1 MLDQTKKLVLDFF
14 TALAEGERKT
24 EDARITLNSCEDF
37 DPYLLFNRLDQY
49 RKNYLTE
56 DNLIDFATLHK
67 IDVTINQ
74 GKFLILF
81 YDTDS
86 DRSLN
91 YNEFLNLVLCKDFYQ
106 MRQNVS
112 GKYND
117 GSLNSS
123 TYISYETEDKFCQVL
138 QSEFLLIQ
146 TIDKL
151 LADIKSY
158 GDFSVSE
165 LMNLLGVKGNSITA
179 SVFENYFNQNK
190 VNVTKEDISG
200 LMKRLDLRRNGR
212 IDMSNLEKVFYFPY
226 SSPPSKAVSKSPSIA
241 GGLAGSTDAVNLN
254 PSRKN
259 SQFSGSFKGNEEKDI
274 IYNQDN
280 LNDYQPKTTYGYK
293 GKKNLYSINTDNN
306 LETTNDQ
313 TMYRQSNVKFGRNN
327 NNNINTFASTN
338 SLYNAKN
345 NYSINT
351 DYPLKSNYTNQ
362 SCYQYQSTQP
372 QQTEQYRPNYRN
384 QRAYEPLSSSNQNY
398 NNYNSSQYNYTSKI
412 FNTTAQND
420 ISSPMRISKTLALRK
435 SPVRK
440 MSPQMMRA
448 SSSSQYEYQNV
459 QKQSILEPVFT
470 EQNFISFITTL
481 MNTEKELEAKK
492 IQLLCS
498 QPDFNVE
505 DVFVVFE
512 TPSTKNDILSI
523 EDLKQGFSKLNIRID
538 EHDLALL
545 VQRYDLVKEGGI
557 SYSNLFDMLVPFDK
571 ENRDNVEHRESQG
584 GLSNN
589 TINIL
594 KDFFGL
600 LLSSE
605 QKIEMIRQKLSS
617 MKGVDIKK
625 IYTEQIDQYGYGF
638 NSDDDLEGYLKRKGI
653 KYEQRDADLLFIR
666 LDRNRDG
673 KISLD
678 DFSLE
683 ITPLN

>member
-14 TALAEGERKT
+14 TALADGERKT
-24 EDARITLNSCEDF
+24 EEARIALNSCEDF

-49 RKNYLTE
+49 RNNCLTE

-117 GSLNSS
+117 GNASS
-123 TYISYETEDKFCQVL
+123 YISYETEAKFCQVL

-146 TIDKL
+146 TIDGL

-165 LMNLLGVKGNSITA
+165 LITQLGVKGNSITA
-179 SVFENYFNQNK
+179 SAFENYFNQNK
-190 VNVTKEDISG
+190 VNVSKEDISG

-212 IDMSNLEKVFYFPY
+212 IDMSNLERVFYFPY
-226 SSPPSKAVSKSPSIA
+226 SSPPSKAVSQSPSIA
-241 GGLAGSTDAVNLN
+241 GGLAGSTETVNLN

-259 SQFSGSFKGNEEKDI
+259 SQFSGSFKANEEQDI
-274 IYNQDN
+274 IYNQE
-280 LNDYQPKTTYGYK
+280 NDYQPKTTYGYK

-306 LETTNDQ
+306 LESTNDQ

-372 QQTEQYRPNYRN
+372 QQTDQYRPNYRN
-384 QRAYEPLSSSNQNY
+384 QRAYEPLSSSNQN
-398 NNYNSSQYNYTSKI
+398 NFSSSQYNYTSKI

-420 ISSPMRISKTLALRK
+420 MSSPMRISKTLALRK

-440 MSPQMMRA
+440 MSPQMMGA
-448 SSSSQYEYQNV
+448 STSSQYNYQSI
-459 QKQSILEPVFT
+459 QKQNIPEPVFT
-470 EQNFISFITTL
+470 EQNFVSFITAL

-512 TPSTKNDILSI
+512 TQNTKNDILSFD
-523 EDLKQGFSKLNIRID
+523 DLKQGFAKLNLRID
-538 EHDLALL
+538 EHDLELL

-584 GLSNN
+584 ALSNN
-589 TINIL
+589 TINVL

-600 LLSSE
+600 LISSE
-605 QKIEMIRQKLSS
+605 QKIEMLRQRISS
-617 MKGVDIKK
+617 MKGIDIKK

-638 NSDDDLEGYLKRKGI
+638 NSDEDLEGYLKRKGI
-653 KYEQRDADLLFIR
+653 QYQQRDADLLFIR

-678 DFSLE
+678 DISLE
-683 ITPLN
+683 LTPLN

>member
-14 TALAEGERKT
+14 TALADGERKT
-24 EDARITLNSCEDF
+24 EEARIALNSCEDF

-49 RKNYLTE
+49 RNNCLTE

-117 GSLNSS
+117 GNASS
-123 TYISYETEDKFCQVL
+123 YISYETEAKFCQVL

-146 TIDKL
+146 TIDGL

-165 LMNLLGVKGNSITA
+165 LITQLGVKGNSITA
-179 SVFENYFNQNK
+179 SAFENYFNQNK
-190 VNVTKEDISG
+190 VNVSKEDISG

-212 IDMSNLEKVFYFPY
+212 IDMSNLERVFYFPY
-226 SSPPSKAVSKSPSIA
+226 SSPPSKAVSQSPSIA
-241 GGLAGSTDAVNLN
+241 GGLAGSTEAFNLN

-259 SQFSGSFKGNEEKDI
+259 SQFSGSFKANEEKDI
-274 IYNQDN
+274 IYNQE
-280 LNDYQPKTTYGYK
+280 NDYQPKTTYGYK

-306 LETTNDQ
+306 LESTNDQ

-372 QQTEQYRPNYRN
+372 QQTDQYRPNYRN
-384 QRAYEPLSSSNQNY
+384 QRAYEPLSSSNQNKFS
-398 NNYNSSQYNYTSKI
+398 SSQYNYTSKI
-412 FNTTAQND
+412 CNTTAQND
-420 ISSPMRISKTLALRK
+420 MSSPMRISKTLALRK

-440 MSPQMMRA
+440 MSPQMMGA
-448 SSSSQYEYQNV
+448 STSSQYNYQNI
-459 QKQSILEPVFT
+459 QKQNIPEPVFT
-470 EQNFISFITTL
+470 EQNFVSFITAL

-512 TPSTKNDILSI
+512 TQNTKNDILSFD
-523 EDLKQGFSKLNIRID
+523 DLKQGFAKLNLRIN
-538 EHDLALL
+538 EHDLELL

-584 GLSNN
+584 ALSNN
-589 TINIL
+589 TINVL

-600 LLSSE
+600 LISSE
-605 QKIEMIRQKLSS
+605 QKIEMLRQRISS
-617 MKGVDIKK
+617 MKGIDIRK

-638 NSDDDLEGYLKRKGI
+638 NSDEDLEGYLKRKGI
-653 KYEQRDADLLFIR
+653 QYQQRDADLLFIR

-678 DFSLE
+678 DISLE
-683 ITPLN
+683 LTPLN

>member
-14 TALAEGERKT
+14 TALADGERKT
-24 EDARITLNSCEDF
+24 EEARIALNSCEDF

-49 RKNYLTE
+49 RNNCLTE

-117 GSLNSS
+117 GNASS
-123 TYISYETEDKFCQVL
+123 YISYETEAKFCQVL

-146 TIDKL
+146 TIDGL

-165 LMNLLGVKGNSITA
+165 LITQLGVKGNSITA
-179 SVFENYFNQNK
+179 SAFENYFNQNK
-190 VNVTKEDISG
+190 VNVSKEDISG

-212 IDMSNLEKVFYFPY
+212 IDMSNLERVFYFPY
-226 SSPPSKAVSKSPSIA
+226 SSPPSKAVSQSPSIA
-241 GGLAGSTDAVNLN
+241 GGLAGSTETVNLN

-259 SQFSGSFKGNEEKDI
+259 SQFSGSFKANEEQDI
-274 IYNQDN
+274 IYNQD
-280 LNDYQPKTTYGYK
+280 NDYQPKTTYGYK

-306 LETTNDQ
+306 LESTNDQ

-372 QQTEQYRPNYRN
+372 QQTDQYRPNYRN
-384 QRAYEPLSSSNQNY
+384 QRAYEPLSSSNQN
-398 NNYNSSQYNYTSKI
+398 NFSSSQYNYTSKI
-412 FNTTAQND
+412 YNTTAQND
-420 ISSPMRISKTLALRK
+420 MSSPMRISKTLALRK

-440 MSPQMMRA
+440 MSPQMMGA
-448 SSSSQYEYQNV
+448 STSSQYNYQSI
-459 QKQSILEPVFT
+459 QKQNIPEPVFT
-470 EQNFISFITTL
+470 EQNFVSFITAL

-512 TPSTKNDILSI
+512 TQNTKNDILSFD
-523 EDLKQGFSKLNIRID
+523 DLKQGFAKLNLRID
-538 EHDLALL
+538 EHDLELL
-545 VQRYDLVKEGGI
+545 VQRYDLVEEGGI

-584 GLSNN
+584 ALSNN
-589 TINIL
+589 TINVL

-600 LLSSE
+600 LISSE
-605 QKIEMIRQKLSS
+605 QKIEMLRQRISS
-617 MKGVDIKK
+617 MKGIDIKK

-638 NSDDDLEGYLKRKGI
+638 NSDEDLEGYLKRKGI
-653 KYEQRDADLLFIR
+653 QYQQRDADLLFIR

-678 DFSLE
+678 DISLE
-683 ITPLN
+683 LTPLN

>member
-24 EDARITLNSCEDF
+24 EEARITLNSCEDF

-49 RKNYLTE
+49 RKNFLTE

-117 GSLNSS
+117 GLNAS
-123 TYISYETEDKFCQVL
+123 TYISYETENKFCQVL

-146 TIDKL
+146 TIDAL

-165 LMNLLGVKGNSITA
+165 LMTQLGVKGNSITA
-179 SVFENYFNQNK
+179 SEFENYFNQNK
-190 VNVTKEDISG
+190 ANVSKEDISG

-212 IDMSNLEKVFYFPY
+212 IDMSNLERVFYFPY

-241 GGLAGSTDAVNLN
+241 GGLAGSTEAVNLN

-259 SQFSGSFKGNEEKDI
+259 SQFSGSFKANEEKDI

-280 LNDYQPKTTYGYK
+280 LPDYQPKTTYGYK

-372 QQTEQYRPNYRN
+372 MQTEQYRPNYRN
-384 QRAYEPLSSSNQNY
+384 QRTYEPLSSENQ

-412 FNTTAQND
+412 CNSTVQND
-420 ISSPMRISKTLALRK
+420 MSSPMRISKTLALRK

-440 MSPQMMRA
+440 MSPQMMGA
-448 SSSSQYEYQNV
+448 SSSSQYNYQSV
-459 QKQSILEPVFT
+459 QKQAIPEPVFT
-470 EQNFISFITTL
+470 EQNFVSFITAL

-505 DVFVVFE
+505 DVFILFE
-512 TPSTKNDILSI
+512 TQSTKNDILSFD
-523 EDLKQGFSKLNIRID
+523 DLKQGFSKLNLRID
-538 EHDLALL
+538 DHDLALL

-584 GLSNN
+584 ALSNN
-589 TINIL
+589 TMNVL

-600 LLSSE
+600 LISSE
-605 QKIEMIRQKLSS
+605 QKIEMLRQKISS
-617 MKGVDIKK
+617 MKGVDVKK

-638 NSDDDLEGYLKRKGI
+638 NSDEDLEGYLKRKGI
-653 KYEQRDADLLFIR
+653 QYAQRDADLLFIR

-678 DFSLE
+678 DISLE

>member
-14 TALAEGERKT
+14 TALADGERKT
-24 EDARITLNSCEDF
+24 EEARIALNSCEDF

-49 RKNYLTE
+49 RNNCLTE

-117 GSLNSS
+117 GNASS
-123 TYISYETEDKFCQVL
+123 YISYETEAKFCQVL

-146 TIDKL
+146 TIDGL

-165 LMNLLGVKGNSITA
+165 LITQLGVKGNSITA
-179 SVFENYFNQNK
+179 SAFENYFNQNK
-190 VNVTKEDISG
+190 VNVSKEDISG

-212 IDMSNLEKVFYFPY
+212 IDMSNLERVFYFPY
-226 SSPPSKAVSKSPSIA
+226 SSPPSKAVSQSPSIA
-241 GGLAGSTDAVNLN
+241 GGLAGSTETVNLN

-259 SQFSGSFKGNEEKDI
+259 SQFSGSFKANEEKDI
-274 IYNQDN
+274 IYNQD
-280 LNDYQPKTTYGYK
+280 NDYQPKTTYGYK

-306 LETTNDQ
+306 LESTNDQ

-372 QQTEQYRPNYRN
+372 QQTDQYRPNYRN
-384 QRAYEPLSSSNQNY
+384 QRAYEPLSSSNQN
-398 NNYNSSQYNYTSKI
+398 NFSSSQYNYTSKI
-412 FNTTAQND
+412 CNTTAQND
-420 ISSPMRISKTLALRK
+420 MSSPMRISKTLALRK

-440 MSPQMMRA
+440 MSPQMMGA
-448 SSSSQYEYQNV
+448 STSSQYNYQNI
-459 QKQSILEPVFT
+459 QKQNIPEPVFT
-470 EQNFISFITTL
+470 EQNFVSFITAL

-512 TPSTKNDILSI
+512 TQNTKNDILSFD
-523 EDLKQGFSKLNIRID
+523 DLKQGFAKLNLRID
-538 EHDLALL
+538 EHDLELL

-584 GLSNN
+584 ALSNN
-589 TINIL
+589 TINVL

-600 LLSSE
+600 LISSE
-605 QKIEMIRQKLSS
+605 QKIEMLRQRISS
-617 MKGVDIKK
+617 MKGIDIKK

-638 NSDDDLEGYLKRKGI
+638 NSDEDLEGYLKRKGI
-653 KYEQRDADLLFIR
+653 QYQQRDADLLFIR

-678 DFSLE
+678 DISLE
-683 ITPLN
+683 LTPLN

>member
-14 TALAEGERKT
+14 TALADGERKT
-24 EDARITLNSCEDF
+24 EEARIALNSCEDF

-49 RKNYLTE
+49 RNNCLTE

-117 GSLNSS
+117 GNASS
-123 TYISYETEDKFCQVL
+123 YISYETEAKFCQVL

-146 TIDKL
+146 TIDGL

-165 LMNLLGVKGNSITA
+165 LITQLGVKGNSITA
-179 SVFENYFNQNK
+179 SAFENYFNQNK
-190 VNVTKEDISG
+190 VNVSKEDISG

-212 IDMSNLEKVFYFPY
+212 IDMSNLERVFYFPY
-226 SSPPSKAVSKSPSIA
+226 SSPPSKAVSQSPSIA
-241 GGLAGSTDAVNLN
+241 GGLAGSTETVNLN

-259 SQFSGSFKGNEEKDI
+259 SQFSGSFKANEEQDI
-274 IYNQDN
+274 IYNQD
-280 LNDYQPKTTYGYK
+280 NDYQPKTTYGYK

-306 LETTNDQ
+306 LESTNDQ

-372 QQTEQYRPNYRN
+372 QQTDQYRPNYRN
-384 QRAYEPLSSSNQNY
+384 QRAYEPLSSSNQN
-398 NNYNSSQYNYTSKI
+398 NFSSSQYNYTSKI
-412 FNTTAQND
+412 YNTTAQND
-420 ISSPMRISKTLALRK
+420 MSSPMRISKTLALRK

-440 MSPQMMRA
+440 MSPQMMGA
-448 SSSSQYEYQNV
+448 STSSQYNYQSI
-459 QKQSILEPVFT
+459 QKQNIPEPVFT
-470 EQNFISFITTL
+470 EQNFVSFITAL

-512 TPSTKNDILSI
+512 TQNTKNDILSFD
-523 EDLKQGFSKLNIRID
+523 DLKQGFAKLNLRID
-538 EHDLALL
+538 EHDLELL
-545 VQRYDLVKEGGI
+545 VQRYDLVEEGGI

-584 GLSNN
+584 ALSNN
-589 TINIL
+589 TINVL

-600 LLSSE
+600 LISSE
-605 QKIEMIRQKLSS
+605 QKIEMLRQRISS
-617 MKGVDIKK
+617 MKGIDIKK

-638 NSDDDLEGYLKRKGI
+638 NSDEELEGYLKRKGI
-653 KYEQRDADLLFIR
+653 QYQQRDADLLFIR
-666 LDRNRDG
+666 LDRNRAG

-678 DFSLE
+678 D
-683 ITPLN
+683 I

>member
-14 TALAEGERKT
+14 TALADGERKT
-24 EDARITLNSCEDF
+24 EEARIALNSCEDF

-49 RKNYLTE
+49 RNNCLTE

-117 GSLNSS
+117 GNASS
-123 TYISYETEDKFCQVL
+123 YISYETEAKFCQVL

-146 TIDKL
+146 TIDGL

-165 LMNLLGVKGNSITA
+165 LITQLGVKGNSITA
-179 SVFENYFNQNK
+179 SAFENYFNQNK
-190 VNVTKEDISG
+190 VNVSKEDISG

-212 IDMSNLEKVFYFPY
+212 IDMSNLERVFYFPY
-226 SSPPSKAVSKSPSIA
+226 SSPPSKAVSQSPSIA
-241 GGLAGSTDAVNLN
+241 GGLAGSTETVNLN

-259 SQFSGSFKGNEEKDI
+259 SQFSGSFKANEEQDI
-274 IYNQDN
+274 IYNQE
-280 LNDYQPKTTYGYK
+280 NDYQPKTTYGYK

-306 LETTNDQ
+306 LESTNDQ

-372 QQTEQYRPNYRN
+372 QQTDQYRPNYRN
-384 QRAYEPLSSSNQNY
+384 QRAYEPLSSSNQN
-398 NNYNSSQYNYTSKI
+398 NFSSSQYNYTSKI

-420 ISSPMRISKTLALRK
+420 MSSPMRISKTLALRK

-440 MSPQMMRA
+440 MSPQMMGA
-448 SSSSQYEYQNV
+448 STSSQYNYQNI
-459 QKQSILEPVFT
+459 QKQNIPEPVFT
-470 EQNFISFITTL
+470 EQNFVSFITAL

-512 TPSTKNDILSI
+512 TQNTKNDILSFD
-523 EDLKQGFSKLNIRID
+523 DLKQGFAKLNLRID
-538 EHDLALL
+538 EHDLELL
-545 VQRYDLVKEGGI
+545 VQRYDLVEEGGI

-584 GLSNN
+584 ALSNN
-589 TINIL
+589 TINVL

-600 LLSSE
+600 LIASE
-605 QKIEMIRQKLSS
+605 QKIEMLRQRISS
-617 MKGVDIKK
+617 MKGIDIKK

-638 NSDDDLEGYLKRKGI
+638 NSDEDLEGYLKRKGI
-653 KYEQRDADLLFIR
+653 QYQQRDADLLFIR

-678 DFSLE
+678 DISLE
-683 ITPLN
+683 LTPLN

>member
-14 TALAEGERKT
+14 TALADGERKT
-24 EDARITLNSCEDF
+24 EEARIALNSCEDF

-49 RKNYLTE
+49 RNNCLTE

-117 GSLNSS
+117 GNASS
-123 TYISYETEDKFCQVL
+123 YISYETEAKFCQVL

-146 TIDKL
+146 TIDGL

-165 LMNLLGVKGNSITA
+165 LITQLGVKGNSITA
-179 SVFENYFNQNK
+179 SAFENYFNQNK
-190 VNVTKEDISG
+190 VNVSKEDISG

-212 IDMSNLEKVFYFPY
+212 IDMSNLERVFYFPY
-226 SSPPSKAVSKSPSIA
+226 SSPPSKAVSQSPSIA
-241 GGLAGSTDAVNLN
+241 GGLAGSTETVNLN

-259 SQFSGSFKGNEEKDI
+259 SQFSGSFKANEEQDI
-274 IYNQDN
+274 IYNQE
-280 LNDYQPKTTYGYK
+280 NDYQPKTTYGYK

-306 LETTNDQ
+306 LESTNDQ

-372 QQTEQYRPNYRN
+372 QQTDQYRPNYRN
-384 QRAYEPLSSSNQNY
+384 QRAYEPLSSSNQN
-398 NNYNSSQYNYTSKI
+398 NFSSSQYNYTSKI

-420 ISSPMRISKTLALRK
+420 MSSPMRISKTLALRK

-440 MSPQMMRA
+440 MSPQMMGA
-448 SSSSQYEYQNV
+448 STSSQYNYQNI
-459 QKQSILEPVFT
+459 QKQNIPEPVFT
-470 EQNFISFITTL
+470 EQNFVSFITAL

-512 TPSTKNDILSI
+512 TQNTKNDILSFD
-523 EDLKQGFSKLNIRID
+523 DLKQGFAKLNLRID
-538 EHDLALL
+538 EHDLELL

-584 GLSNN
+584 ALSNN
-589 TINIL
+589 TINVL

-600 LLSSE
+600 LISSE
-605 QKIEMIRQKLSS
+605 QKIEMLRQRISS
-617 MKGVDIKK
+617 MKGIDIKK

-638 NSDDDLEGYLKRKGI
+638 NSDEDLEGYLKRKGI
-653 KYEQRDADLLFIR
+653 QYQQRDADLLFIR

-678 DFSLE
+678 DISLE
-683 ITPLN
+683 LTPLN

>member
-24 EDARITLNSCEDF
+24 EEARITLNSCEDF

-49 RKNYLTE
+49 RKNFLTE

-117 GSLNSS
+117 GLNAS
-123 TYISYETEDKFCQVL
+123 TYISYETENKFCQVL

-146 TIDKL
+146 TIDAL

-165 LMNLLGVKGNSITA
+165 LMTHLGVKGNSITA
-179 SVFENYFNQNK
+179 SEFENYFNQNK
-190 VNVTKEDISG
+190 ANVSKEDISG

-212 IDMSNLEKVFYFPY
+212 IDMSNLERVFYFPY

-241 GGLAGSTDAVNLN
+241 GGLAGSTEAVNLN

-259 SQFSGSFKGNEEKDI
+259 SQFSGSFKANEEKDI

-280 LNDYQPKTTYGYK
+280 LTDYQPKTTYGYK

-372 QQTEQYRPNYRN
+372 MQTEQYRPNYRN
-384 QRAYEPLSSSNQNY
+384 QRTYEPLSSENQ

-412 FNTTAQND
+412 CNSTVQND
-420 ISSPMRISKTLALRK
+420 MSSPMRISKTLALRK

-440 MSPQMMRA
+440 MSPQMMGA
-448 SSSSQYEYQNV
+448 SSSSQYNYQSI
-459 QKQSILEPVFT
+459 QKQAIPEPVFT
-470 EQNFISFITTL
+470 EQNFVSFITAL

-505 DVFVVFE
+505 DVFILFE
-512 TPSTKNDILSI
+512 TQSTKNDILSFD
-523 EDLKQGFSKLNIRID
+523 DLKQGFSKLNMRID
-538 EHDLALL
+538 DHDLELL

-584 GLSNN
+584 ALSNN
-589 TINIL
+589 TMNVL

-600 LLSSE
+600 LISSE
-605 QKIEMIRQKLSS
+605 QKIEMLRQKISS
-617 MKGVDIKK
+617 MKGVDVKK

-638 NSDDDLEGYLKRKGI
+638 NSDEDLEGYLKRKGI
-653 KYEQRDADLLFIR
+653 QYAQRDADLLFIR

-678 DFSLE
+678 DISLE

>member
-14 TALAEGERKT
+14 TALADGERKT
-24 EDARITLNSCEDF
+24 EEARIALNSCEDF

-49 RKNYLTE
+49 RNNCLTE

-117 GSLNSS
+117 GNASS
-123 TYISYETEDKFCQVL
+123 YISYETEAKFCQVL

-146 TIDKL
+146 TIDGL

-165 LMNLLGVKGNSITA
+165 LITQLGVKGNSITA
-179 SVFENYFNQNK
+179 SAFENYFNQNK
-190 VNVTKEDISG
+190 VNVSKEDISG

-212 IDMSNLEKVFYFPY
+212 IDMSNLERVFYFPY
-226 SSPPSKAVSKSPSIA
+226 SSPPSKAVSQSPSIA
-241 GGLAGSTDAVNLN
+241 GGLAGSTETVNLN

-259 SQFSGSFKGNEEKDI
+259 SQFSGSFKANEEQDI
-274 IYNQDN
+274 IYNQE
-280 LNDYQPKTTYGYK
+280 NDYQPKTTYGYK

-306 LETTNDQ
+306 LESTNDQ

-372 QQTEQYRPNYRN
+372 QQTDQYRPNYRN
-384 QRAYEPLSSSNQNY
+384 QRAYEPLSSSNQN
-398 NNYNSSQYNYTSKI
+398 NFSSSQYNYTSKI
-412 FNTTAQND
+412 YNTTAQND
-420 ISSPMRISKTLALRK
+420 MSSPMRISKTLALRK

-440 MSPQMMRA
+440 MSPQMMGA
-448 SSSSQYEYQNV
+448 STSSQYNYQNI
-459 QKQSILEPVFT
+459 QKQNIPEPVFT
-470 EQNFISFITTL
+470 EQNFVSFITAL

-512 TPSTKNDILSI
+512 TQNTKNDILSFD
-523 EDLKQGFSKLNIRID
+523 DLKQGFAKLNLRID
-538 EHDLALL
+538 EHDLELL
-545 VQRYDLVKEGGI
+545 VQRYDLVEEGGI

-584 GLSNN
+584 ALSNN
-589 TINIL
+589 TINVL

-600 LLSSE
+600 LIASE
-605 QKIEMIRQKLSS
+605 QKIEMLRQRISS
-617 MKGVDIKK
+617 MKGIDIKK

-638 NSDDDLEGYLKRKGI
+638 NSDEDLEGYLKRKGI
-653 KYEQRDADLLFIR
+653 QYQQRDADLLFIR

-678 DFSLE
+678 DISLE
-683 ITPLN
+683 LTPLN

>member
-117 GSLNSS
+117 GLLNSS